1 MSFLGAGVL
10 YGLPFLRVAPNR
22 LVSGEPISLIAVLQ
36 VLQGPGWLLAV
47 LMASLLLAAF
57 FKPGRALLW
66 SVVLVSCVLVSGLIW
81 LAGRYASF
89 VAEAESPLA
98 RTSLGGAFWA
108 VLLLLG
114 LIAADGVQR
123 LRAGSAQRFVVAAAV
138 LSPVGFMLSAGWC
151 DDLSIMKEYANRS
164 DIFVGV
170 VVRHIQIVMMAVAF
184 TLCIG
189 LPLGW
194 LAGQKNRIA
203 GALFPLLNIIQT
215 IPSIAL
221 FGLLMAPLALLAAA
235 WPALARAGIS
245 GVGLA
250 PAVIALTLYGLLPVV
265 RATVA
270 GLEAVPSGV
279 IDAATG
285 MGMTRFQIFGRI
297 EFPLA
302 LPVVLGGVRT
312 AIIQAV
318 GLAAVTALIGA
329 GGLGA
334 IMFEG
339 LFSSAQDLVL
349 LGVVPIIALGVLA
362 DVAFKVLIS
371 LTSVTGSGSGM
382 QS

>member
-1 MSFLGAGVL
+1 
-10 YGLPFLRVAPNR
+10 
-22 LVSGEPISLIAVLQ
+22 
-36 VLQGPGWLLAV
+36 
-47 LMASLLLAAF
+47 
-57 FKPGRALLW
+57 
-66 SVVLVSCVLVSGLIW
+66 
-81 LAGRYASF
+81 
-89 VAEAESPLA
+89 
-98 RTSLGGAFWA
+98 
-108 VLLLLG
+108 
-114 LIAADGVQR
+114 
-123 LRAGSAQRFVVAAAV
+123 
-138 LSPVGFMLSAGWC
+138 
-151 DDLSIMKEYANRS
+151 
-164 DIFVGV
+164 
-170 VVRHIQIVMMAVAF
+170 
-184 TLCIG
+184 
-189 LPLGW
+189 
-194 LAGQKNRIA
+194 
-203 GALFPLLNIIQT
+203 
-215 IPSIAL
+215 
-221 FGLLMAPLALLAAA
+221 
-235 WPALARAGIS
+235 
-245 GVGLA
+245 
-250 PAVIALTLYGLLPVV
+250 LTLYGLLPVV

-270 GLEAVPSGV
+270 GLEQVSSSV

-285 MGMTRFQIFGRI
+285 MGMTRFQIFGRV